1 MPDKQQMSDL
11 KQMHRDARVI
21 FQAGLAAVEPAAAL
35 HRHVVRRGQT
45 LLCGGTEIDLDQLEN
60 IVVVG
65 AGKAS
70 APMAA
75 AIEKIL
81 SDRTLDGLVNV
92 KYGHLAPVEHIAL
105 IEAGH
110 PLPDAAGVDGA
121 RGIIALAS
129 QAGPRDLVLC
139 LISGGGS
146 ALLPLPADGITLS
159 DKQAATDLLLKC
171 GATIH
176 EINTLRKHLSEIK
189 GGRLALAAFP
199 ARVVSLI
206 LSDVVGDDLDV
217 IASGPT
223 VPDASTY
230 GDCLAIVKKYDLENR
245 LPPAVRQRLHDGAE
259 GRCAET
265 PKVGHHAFKRTHNVI
280 IGTNGDALRAA
291 AAKAEALDYRPLVLS
306 SRIEGETRQVARV
319 HGAIARE
326 MLASGL
332 PVAPPAALISGGET
346 TVTVT
351 GGGKGGRNMEF
362 ALAAGL
368 DISDQAAIVCLS
380 CGTDGSDGP
389 TDAAGAVSDHTTVD
403 RARQKGLDAAGF
415 LDNNDA
421 YRFFA
426 ALGDL
431 VITGPTH
438 TNVMDMRI
446 ILVNRSG

>member
-1 MPDKQQMSDL
+1 
-11 KQMHRDARVI
+11 
-21 FQAGLAAVEPAAAL
+21 
-35 HRHVVRRGQT
+35 
-45 LLCGGTEIDLDQLEN
+45 
-60 IVVVG
+60 
-65 AGKAS
+65 
-70 APMAA
+70 MAA

-92 KYGHLAPVEHIAL
+92 KYGHLTPVEHIEL
-105 IEAGH
+105 CGAGH

-121 RGIIALAS
+121 RGIIALVS

-146 ALLPLPADGITLS
+146 ALLPLPADGITLA
-159 DKQAATDLLLKC
+159 DKQAVTDLLLKC

-176 EINTLRKHLSEIK
+176 EINALRKHLSEIK

-206 LSDVVGDDLDV
+206 MSDVVGDDLDV

-223 VPDASTY
+223 VPDSSTY

-265 PKVGHHAFKRTHNVI
+265 PKVGHHAFERTHNVI
-280 IGTNGDALRAA
+280 IGANTDALRAA
-291 AAKAEALDYRPLVLS
+291 AAKAEALGYCPLVLS
-306 SRIEGETRQVARV
+306 SRIEGETRPVARV

-332 PVAPPAALISGGET
+332 PVVPPAALISGGET

-362 ALAAGL
+362 ALATAL

-389 TDAAGAVSDHTTVD
+389 TDAAGAVSDHTTVG
-403 RARQKGLDAAGF
+403 RARQQGLDAAGF

-421 YRFFA
+421 YPFFA

-438 TNVMDMRI
+438 TNVMDMRV
-446 ILVNRSG
+446 ILVSRSA